1 MATSADVAS
10 HAGLSRSTVSQVLNG
25 REHLFSKDTI
35 ERVRAS
41 AAELGYR
48 PSLAGRTLARG
59 TSDIVITLLSDVT
72 FNPRLRQLV
81 DTITEELANAGLT
94 NLIRFT
100 GAENLLEDAILG
112 LKPYGVISLAP
123 LSDAQSSR
131 LQRQGVHL
139 VTQPEHVQ
147 TGIDNAIGRL
157 QAEHLAQGGYDTV
170 VVALPDAAREQRFAS
185 AREAGVHE
193 WAAENGLRVLPTQH
207 VSPKQGGSLAAVAA
221 LTECRTGVAAYN
233 DEIAMAVLSAALH
246 AGKRVPEHVG
256 IIGIDNS
263 PVASAMTPAITTVD
277 YDIDFSA
284 HGIVMT
290 LTGALNNVENTDPVQ
305 LVSDRL
311 KVVQG
316 DTTRR

>member
-1 MATSADVAS
+1 M
-10 HAGLSRSTVSQVLNG
+10 
-25 REHLFSKDTI
+25 
-35 ERVRAS
+35 
-41 AAELGYR
+41 
-48 PSLAGRTLARG
+48 
-59 TSDIVITLLSDVT
+59 T

-81 DTITEELANAGLT
+81 DTITEELAGAGLT

-139 VTQPEHVQ
+139 VTQPEQVQ

-157 QAEHLAQGGYDTV
+157 QAQHLANGGYDTV
-170 VVALPDAAREQRFAS
+170 VVVLPDAAREQRFAS

-193 WAAENGLRVLPTQH
+193 WAAENGMTILPTLH
-207 VSPKQGGSLAAVAA
+207 VSAEQGGSASAVAS
-221 LTECRTGVAAYN
+221 LIGQRVGVAAYN
-233 DEIAMAVLSAALH
+233 DEIAMSVLSAAVH
-246 AGKRVPEHVG
+246 GGQRVPEDLG
-256 IIGIDNS
+256 IVGIDNS

-284 HGIVMT
+284 HGIVKI
-290 LTGALNNVENTDPVQ
+290 LTGATSDLKYEDPVRI
-305 LVSDRL
+305 VSDRL
-311 KVVQG
+311 RIIQG
-316 DTTRR
+316 DTTPR